1 MPTTRGLLLA
11 PSLTPSPTG
20 DRHPL
25 GVAPPHG
32 ATAGHGA
39 VLGAGLGRQQGA
51 AQSRVLVRACA
62 WCQQGALQST
72 RLSSVPAKRQ
82 TQPYGTHGPSR
93 SRGSPQRDSHPV
105 EGLRAGWPGKPTLGT
120 PCCCCLA
127 PAVTWVSPVAPQPLS
142 WWLQVPV
149 CIPRPLLPLHLP
161 GVAAGATCSFLLATK
176 EFFSSLRLRDLLPSL
191 FSS

>member
-1 MPTTRGLLLA
+1 MRSTRSAHHSWPAPGPITHRGLS
-11 PSLTPSPTG
+11 PFGGGTPA
-20 DRHPL
+20 RCHRR
-25 GVAPPHG
+25 AW
-32 ATAGHGA
+32 A
-39 VLGAGLGRQQGA
+39 VLGAGLGRQRGA

-82 TQPYGTHGPSR
+82 TQPCGTHGPSR

-105 EGLRAGWPGKPTLGT
+105 EGLRAGWPSKPTLGT

-127 PAVTWVSPVAPQPLS
+127 PAVTWTSPVAPQPLS
-142 WWLQVPV
+142 WWLHVPV

-161 GVAAGATCSFLLATK
+161 DVAAGATCGFLLATK
-176 EFFSSLRLRDLLPSL
+176 EFF
-191 FSS
+191 FFT